1 MADAVV
7 NGVRLSYEVTGDG
20 DPVLLVCGLSQPA
33 LTWQLGIAPALV
45 DAGFQVVTFDNRG
58 VAPSDA
64 PPAPYTIDDMTA
76 DTAALIEHLG
86 IGPVHVVGYSLG
98 SWIAEVLAWQRPD
111 LVRSAVLM
119 GGLNR
124 TTAWERVRYRHAVD
138 LAVAGIELPAP
149 AQTIELLAY
158 LPNVALQDDDVV
170 SGWLAILEGSESPW
184 PNPGRLGQWQAARSW
199 TEDETRTARWADISV
214 PTLVL
219 SFEHDIDSPPRHAE
233 AAAKD
238 IPGAQFVELEGL
250 SHLGPL
256 ERPDLVAPV
265 LVDFMKSAPSLSPG
279 APDVV

>member
-1 MADAVV
+1 MAEAVV
-7 NGVRLSYEVTGDG
+7 NGVRLAYDVTGDG
-20 DPVLLVCGLSQPA
+20 DPVLLICGLSQPA

-64 PPAPYTIDDMTA
+64 PPAPYTIDEMTA
-76 DTAALIEHLG
+76 DAAALLEQLG
-86 IGPVHVVGYSLG
+86 IAPSHVVGYSLG
-98 SWIAEVLAWQRPD
+98 LWIAEVLAWQRPD

-124 TTAWERVRYRHAVD
+124 TTAWERVRYRHAAD
-138 LAVAGIELPAP
+138 LAAAGIDLPPP
-149 AQTIELLAY
+149 AQTIELLNY
-158 LPNVALQDDDVV
+158 LPNAALQDDDIV
-170 SGWLAILEGSESPW
+170 SGWLAMLEGSESPW
-184 PNPGRLGQWQAARSW
+184 PNPGRLGQWQAALAW
-199 TEDETRTARWADISV
+199 TEDDARMARWPDIAV

-219 SFEHDIDSPPRHAE
+219 AFEHDIDSPPRHAE

-265 LVDFMKSAPSLSPG
+265 LIEFMSSAPSLSPG